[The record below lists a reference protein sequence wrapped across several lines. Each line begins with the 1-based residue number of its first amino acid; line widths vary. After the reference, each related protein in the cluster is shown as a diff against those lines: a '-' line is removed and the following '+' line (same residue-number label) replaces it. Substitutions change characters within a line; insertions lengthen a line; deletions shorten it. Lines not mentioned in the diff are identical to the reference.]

1 MKIDT
6 LKEAI
11 AQDDN
16 NDNPIVF
23 WSSNIQLR
31 CLVRFDDLAF
41 FLDLWNI
48 ITKNKDIVIFLN
60 IYVIFLGAASGTR
73 YIRI

>member
-16 NDNPIVF
+16 NDNTIVF
-23 WSSNIQLR
+23 WSSNTQLR

-41 FLDLWNI
+41 FLDL
-48 ITKNKDIVIFLN
+48 
-60 IYVIFLGAASGTR
+60 
-73 YIRI
+73 

>member
-41 FLDLWNI
+41 F
-48 ITKNKDIVIFLN
+48 
-60 IYVIFLGAASGTR
+60 S
-73 YIRI
+73 